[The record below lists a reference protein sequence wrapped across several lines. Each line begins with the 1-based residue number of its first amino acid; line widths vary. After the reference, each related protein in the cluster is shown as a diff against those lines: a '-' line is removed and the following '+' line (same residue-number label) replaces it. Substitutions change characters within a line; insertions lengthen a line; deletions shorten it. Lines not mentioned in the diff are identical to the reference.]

1 MVFSATILRPLTSA
15 RTYAKLSL
23 PKKQIRRGYFNRTI
37 IPKKSRAKNNTNLDL
52 PSWFVLFLY
61 GARDGTRK
69 ERSDGIAIVARSADR
84 VSHRERVPS
93 RQRETPHSIWGV
105 ALVQSKGLE
114 PIRFPIGT

>member
-1 MVFSATILRPLTSA
+1 MSERAIVLRDAENEERVNGLHFRDAKRSRRLGCKKSA
-15 RTYAKLSL
+15 RKCGHLRLL
-23 PKKQIRRGYFNRTI
+23 PCG
-37 IPKKSRAKNNTNLDL
+37 DD
-52 PSWFVLFLY
+52 
-61 GARDGTRK
+61 GAVEGTRK
-69 ERSDGIAIVARSADR
+69 EQSDGIAIVAQSADR